1 MIVNQIS
8 SGKKLAF
15 IGLGSLGQPISN
27 LLIANGY
34 RLNLYKRNNFSDV
47 NENKYFSNPSDA
59 VIGCDG
65 LLICVT
71 DDAAVE
77 SVLFGDNEVASN
89 LSPNSFVIDF
99 STISP
104 KTSISLYKRLK
115 KKGVF
120 YVDCPVSGGTEG
132 AQKGSLSLFI
142 GACKNDCLAFED
154 IFQIIGE
161 SINYFD
167 GIGKG
172 QQVKALNQI
181 LVAGTYAAVAEAI
194 ELGKLLNL
202 PMEKVVS
209 SLKLGAANSWPLEN
223 RSYAM
228 LNDEHP
234 LGFKLG
240 LHHKDLSIA
249 IDLAK
254 SINVEIP
261 IAARVKQI
269 EEELIEKGFFDLDIS
284 VLHRY
289 IEKKNHS
296 IS

>member
-1 MIVNQIS
+1 MNRINPAS
-8 SGKKLAF
+8 KLAF
-15 IGLGSLGQPISN
+15 IGLGALGKPMSD
-27 LLIANGY
+27 LLINKGY
-34 RLNLYKRNNFSDV
+34 ELKLYNRDKTFNNEK
-47 NENKYFSNPSDA
+47 NRYASNPSEK

-77 SVLFGDNEVASN
+77 SVLFGENG
-89 LSPNSFVIDF
+89 LSERLKADSFVIDF

-104 KTSISLYKRLK
+104 AKAISLHERLK
-115 KKGVF
+115 TKRIF

-132 AQKGSLSLFI
+132 AKTGNLSLFI
-142 GACKNDCLAFED
+142 GACKKDCAPFEY
-154 IFQIIGE
+154 IFNVVGK

-167 GIGKG
+167 AIGNG
-172 QQVKALNQI
+172 QKVKALNQI

-194 ELGKLLNL
+194 SLGKLLNL
-202 PMEKVVS
+202 PMELVVN

-223 RSYAM
+223 RSNSM
-228 LNDEHP
+228 LENDHP

-240 LHHKDLSIA
+240 LHHKDLCIA

-254 SINVEIP
+254 SINVSLP
-261 IAARVKQI
+261 ITSKVK
-269 EEELIEKGFFDLDIS
+269 EMEWELMESGYSDLDIS

-289 IEKKNHS
+289 IYKNNL
-296 IS
+296 